1 MSERINVLKTYKIF
15 IGGKFPR
22 TESGRYYQPK
32 VDGKA
37 IGNICLS
44 SRKDVKNA
52 VVSAR
57 SVFEKWS
64 GATAFNRSQVLY
76 RIAEMIEGRKSQFV
90 DELILQGETKKLA
103 EKEVNMTIDRVIYF
117 AGWADKIN
125 QVFGSVNPVAT
136 SHFNFSMLEPTGVVG
151 IVAPENSSLL
161 GLVSC
166 LCPVIISGNTCVLF
180 ASESKPLCSVTL
192 SEVLATSDVPGGV
205 VNILT
210 GKKTEIVP
218 HLGKHM
224 DVNAVYLADLESEF
238 KESLRLD
245 AVDNL
250 KRIIV
255 AKEENWNAVQ
265 SENPY
270 IISSFMETK
279 TTWHPIE
286 IISGSGSGY

>member
-32 VDGKA
+32 VNSRP

-44 SRKDVKNA
+44 SRKDVRNA
-52 VVSAR
+52 VVAAR
-57 SVFEKWS
+57 SAFEKWS
-64 GATAFNRSQVLY
+64 GATAFNRSQILY
-76 RIAEMIEGRKSQFV
+76 RIAEMIEGRKAQFIE
-90 DELILQGETKKLA
+90 ELIIQGETKKAA
-103 EKEVNMTIDRVIYF
+103 EKEVNTTIDRVIYF

-151 IVAPENSSLL
+151 VVSSESSSLL
-161 GLVSC
+161 GLISSI
-166 LCPVIISGNTCVLF
+166 CPIIVSGNTCVVF
-180 ASESKPLCSVTL
+180 TSESKPLCGVTL
-192 SEVLATSDVPGGV
+192 SEVLSTSDVPGGV
-205 VNILT
+205 VNVLT
-210 GKKTEIVP
+210 GKRKETVP
-218 HLGKHM
+218 HIGKHM
-224 DVNAVYLADLESEF
+224 DVNAVYLADSDSEF

-250 KRIIV
+250 KRIV
-255 AKEENWNAVQ
+255 VGKESDLYSKEV
-265 SENPY
+265 ENPY
-270 IISSFMETK
+270 IVTSFMETK